1 MTDAIALI
9 TKARALAAE
18 LTNFYAA
25 AVGRELNTNEE
36 FSILV
41 DWYDAIEAATS
52 AALSIRSWVDVD
64 DLDRMKD
71 ECKFWLDY
79 WREAA

>member
-1 MTDAIALI
+1 MNAAELI
-9 TKARALAAE
+9 KKAHALAAE
-18 LTNFYAA
+18 LTSFYCA

-41 DWYDAIEAATS
+41 EWHEAIEAATS

-71 ECKFWLDY
+71 ECNFWLDY
-79 WREAA
+79 WQQAA